1 MDAVQTATLQTIIY
15 ADIFDFA
22 LNSEEIHRYLL
33 YHLPVS
39 LEQVQQALCSEEL
52 RSQILTDD
60 NYFALQTN
68 HHAIQRR
75 HASEQVA
82 DQFWKQASY
91 FARWLAAIPFVEMVA
106 LTGALAMRNPG
117 SERDDF
123 DFLIVA
129 HPGRVWFVRACSV
142 LLVRGVRLFGNEI
155 CPNYILASDQLRQ
168 KRQDLFIAHEIA
180 QMRPLFGWKIYRRM
194 LQENQWTR
202 SMLANAA
209 PFSACTDHAQP
220 LKRLL
225 EWLLSGAF
233 GDLLDRWEYNRRARK
248 LRLQALHPQSAAVI
262 DHHHVKGHFHDH
274 GTHILEAYE
283 TRIRDFDLPA
293 TTY

>member
-1 MDAVQTATLQTIIY
+1 MDAVQAATLQTIIY
-15 ADIFDFA
+15 ADVFDFA
-22 LNSEEIHRYLL
+22 LNAEEIHRYLL
-33 YHLPVS
+33 YHLPVT
-39 LEQVQQALCSEEL
+39 LEQVHQALCSDEL
-52 RSQILTDD
+52 QSQILTDQV
-60 NYFALQTN
+60 YVALRSN

-82 DQFWKQASY
+82 DQLWDQASR
-91 FARWLAAIPFVEMVA
+91 FARWLSRIPFVEMVA

-129 HPGRVWFVRACSV
+129 RPGRVWFVRACSV
-142 LLVRGVRLFGNEI
+142 LTVRIARLFGSEI

-180 QMRPLFGWKIYRRM
+180 QMRPLFGWQIYRRM
-194 LQENQWTR
+194 LQENQWTH
-202 SMLANAA
+202 SMLANAV
-209 PFSACTDHAQP
+209 PFPTCADGRHPA
-220 LKRLL
+220 KAFL
-225 EWLLSGAF
+225 EWLLSGML
-233 GDLLDRWEYNRRARK
+233 GDLFDRWEYRRRARK
-248 LRLQALHPQSAAVI
+248 LRLQALRPQSAAVI
-262 DHHHVKGHFHDH
+262 DHNHIKGHFRDH
-274 GTHILEAYE
+274 GARILETYE